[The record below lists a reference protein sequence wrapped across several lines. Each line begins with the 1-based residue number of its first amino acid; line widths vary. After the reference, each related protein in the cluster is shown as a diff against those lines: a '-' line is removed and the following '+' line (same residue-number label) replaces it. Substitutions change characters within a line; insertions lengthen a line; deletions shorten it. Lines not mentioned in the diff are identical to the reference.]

1 MALRLNRK
9 HMALVL
15 GLGLSGAWAQPF
27 KLRCDVEGKF
37 PESLPKVAPS
47 QVTVELQLIGSHLY
61 FKVIGLQY
69 YEMRV
74 STLES
79 EAFKG
84 VNLNSGSRIGARRQE
99 RSSQRETQIVIDRGS
114 MSLTAHHDVVLAGK
128 TQRFSYAG
136 KCRPA

>member
-1 MALRLNRK
+1 
-9 HMALVL
+9 
-15 GLGLSGAWAQPF
+15 
-27 KLRCDVEGKF
+27 
-37 PESLPKVAPS
+37 
-47 QVTVELQLIGSHLY
+47 
-61 FKVIGLQY
+61 
-69 YEMRV
+69 
-74 STLES
+74 LES

-128 TQRFSYAG
+128 TQRFSYSG